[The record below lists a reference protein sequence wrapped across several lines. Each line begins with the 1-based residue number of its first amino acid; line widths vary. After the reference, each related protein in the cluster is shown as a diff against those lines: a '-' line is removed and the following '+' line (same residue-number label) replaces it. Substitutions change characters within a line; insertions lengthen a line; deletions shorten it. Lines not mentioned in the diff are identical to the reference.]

1 VRRLTADRYIRVSA
15 ALTVVAVAMFAA
27 IISYS
32 HIYTVSRAHGESV
45 LDARL
50 LPLSVDGLILAAS
63 LTAFYASRNRL
74 PVPALARLML
84 VLGIGATIAVNWLF
98 GFTHGVLGGLLS
110 AWPAASFIGA
120 VELTIW
126 MVRAAASIRPTTR
139 RTGASERRQWA
150 RFQGYDVADR
160 GRLPA
165 EVAEAWEARNRAS
178 GDDTYAEAHTNGH
191 HDGPLSLSEL
201 SE

>member
-1 VRRLTADRYIRVSA
+1 MHRISADRYIRVSA

-27 IISYS
+27 VISYS
-32 HIYTVSRAHGESV
+32 HIYTVARANGESV
-45 LDARL
+45 LDSRL

-74 PVPALARLML
+74 DVPVLARLML

-98 GFTHGVLGGLLS
+98 GFSHGVLGGLLS

-126 MVRAAASIRPTTR
+126 MVRAAASIRPNAR
-139 RTGASERRQWA
+139 RTAQNERRQWA
-150 RFQGYDVADR
+150 RFNGYDVADR

-165 EVAEAWEARNRAS
+165 EVSEA
-178 GDDTYAEAHTNGH
+178 YAQAHNGH
-191 HDGPLSLSEL
+191 GDITPESLADAIATQSDSEN
-201 SE
+201 